1 MVQSQPVPSEKDYLS
16 VPYEQLKLLVTYCL
30 FVSLSIWYFINGEF
44 IIGLTSVIF
53 TGLMTVLDH
62 YQNNFDKYTI
72 DIIKFFGQLLFM
84 SITLYLIQ
92 EVFFTFYNIIFYFGF
107 FKTLFLTSVLSL
119 VQIEI
124 NKRYSTNKFIY
135 EKLNTN
141 YFGKMIIQYLN
152 LFSNFLL
159 ILPNYIFKGLNQLYK
174 NYKYVNNRFIPN
186 SYYTK
191 IYDKYSKSCTE
202 LIKSALFNPTLSD
215 MVAKQMMSSMVIDQM
230 AFGLPSQQY
239 QNPKNPKIPNIDM
252 AQMNSIISMIN
263 SLDVD
268 LKSSKSNKINKLSFE
283 DDDLDALI
291 DDVTETSTNVNS
303 NSNANAN
310 FSLSVNDDS
319 DKSSDE
325 KKKIDKLKEL
335 RRKIKQKKME
345 RTSKA

>member
-1 MVQSQPVPSEKDYLS
+1 
-16 VPYEQLKLLVTYCL
+16 
-30 FVSLSIWYFINGEF
+30 
-44 IIGLTSVIF
+44 
-53 TGLMTVLDH
+53 
-62 YQNNFDKYTI
+62 
-72 DIIKFFGQLLFM
+72 
-84 SITLYLIQ
+84 
-92 EVFFTFYNIIFYFGF
+92 
-107 FKTLFLTSVLSL
+107 
-119 VQIEI
+119 
-124 NKRYSTNKFIY
+124 
-135 EKLNTN
+135 
-141 YFGKMIIQYLN
+141 MIIQYLN

-303 NSNANAN
+303 NSNSNANAN